1 MLANLTQEKV
11 KVMEWNGS
19 DVPFCIPD
27 GGMVMIRWL
36 SCCSLR
42 GLVVDAGVNAQH
54 DGLRLYRDS
63 ISRSSRWT
71 MKIIDGRCNKYL
83 LSNGCVKASSRKRW
97 ALKREREEE
106 GIGGEGG
113 STAPQ
118 NRVRYYPGPMNQT
131 CLNNTDWALEKNWK
145 IKKKLRKQVSGQK
158 QEQRNEKNRCRN
170 WYRVSWS
177 NQSLTRS
184 RVSPR
189 LYPRISVMVR
199 PIVLR
204 ITVDARQKH
213 SYLVCFRTKSRWRV
227 YQKKFYLS
235 GSWGRRSVRLIL
247 QTGVTAQY
255 ADHI

>member
-1 MLANLTQEKV
+1 
-11 KVMEWNGS
+11 
-19 DVPFCIPD
+19 
-27 GGMVMIRWL
+27 
-36 SCCSLR
+36 
-42 GLVVDAGVNAQH
+42 
-54 DGLRLYRDS
+54 
-63 ISRSSRWT
+63 
-71 MKIIDGRCNKYL
+71 
-83 LSNGCVKASSRKRW
+83 
-97 ALKREREEE
+97 
-106 GIGGEGG
+106 
-113 STAPQ
+113 
-118 NRVRYYPGPMNQT
+118 MNQT

-145 IKKKLRKQVSGQK
+145 IKKKIRKQVSGQK

-213 SYLVCFRTKSRWRV
+213 SYLVCPRTKSRWRV

-235 GSWGRRSVRLIL
+235 GSWGRRSVRLFCRQVSLHSMLIIYNQNWK
-247 QTGVTAQY
+247 QTQEDWSNRTDISPNAR
-255 ADHI
+255 HIDA